1 MTSRR
6 AADDRSGRG
15 TPCRALTN
23 WSVAGS
29 EDTRTQNNARRKY
42 NNFPFHDANPFAQLN
57 CAGRRMLRGQSQ
69 HSLCL
74 TELVLRIYKYFLCTY
89 VQDQPAVR
97 NNLRAVILLKWRI
110 WARYNARRIMRVT
123 APRRIVASLWGVFLL
138 SIYFRDRCRCHHRVD
153 RAGINPLRVQSRA
166 QHKQPSYN
174 R

>member
-1 MTSRR
+1 MPSRC

-23 WSVAGS
+23 WSIAGS

-69 HSLCL
+69 DSLCL
-74 TELVLRIYKYFLCTY
+74 TELVLRIYKYFLYTY

-97 NNLRAVILLKWRI
+97 NNLRA
-110 WARYNARRIMRVT
+110 
-123 APRRIVASLWGVFLL
+123 
-138 SIYFRDRCRCHHRVD
+138 
-153 RAGINPLRVQSRA
+153 
-166 QHKQPSYN
+166 
-174 R
+174 